1 MNDKMTFHSIA
12 AAIATATGCTD
23 EEAARFLRALLDK
36 AGETL
41 ARGERVTINGVGT
54 FAPGEPSQEPV
65 IWAPDAVL
73 ADTVNEPFAAFEP
86 VTLAAGITEEQLSQP
101 ISMPGEPEAIAPAEV
116 ETHAEVETPAS
127 VDTSTSVE
135 TPAEE
140 APATP
145 VEAVHIPPIP
155 PVPHVAETTTEV
167 ESAENE
173 EETASVETSEAAVPK
188 ADAESAEVAP
198 AVPEEPEAATEPEEH
213 HPAVEPT
220 EPEEYAYTEPE
231 ANDNSGINPWLMLII
246 GLLVGLAIGYFM
258 GTSFGYLTGNGNV
271 EADDEELV
279 ETADSIAEEA
289 ADTTPDVL
297 VVEAE
302 TADSAAAAPAVAEQ
316 PKQEAAPAA
325 APAVVTD
332 TVRARRYLTTMARK
346 YYGDHCFWVYIYEEN
361 ADRISNPDRIAPG
374 TVVVIPPASKYGID
388 ASNPESV
395 RRAKAKI
402 GELERRKK

>member
-101 ISMPGEPEAIAPAEV
+101 ISMPGEPEAIAPAE
-116 ETHAEVETPAS
+116 
-127 VDTSTSVE
+127 
-135 TPAEE
+135 E
-140 APATP
+140 APAMP
-145 VEAVHIPPIP
+145 VEAAHIPPIP
-155 PVPHVAETTTEV
+155 PVPHVAETTMEV

-173 EETASVETSEAAVPK
+173 AETANTEAPEAAAPE
-188 ADAESAEVAP
+188 ADAESAEVAAESAEAAP
-198 AVPEEPEAATEPEEH
+198 AVPEEVATPEEPEAATEPEEH

-271 EADDEELV
+271 EAGDEELV